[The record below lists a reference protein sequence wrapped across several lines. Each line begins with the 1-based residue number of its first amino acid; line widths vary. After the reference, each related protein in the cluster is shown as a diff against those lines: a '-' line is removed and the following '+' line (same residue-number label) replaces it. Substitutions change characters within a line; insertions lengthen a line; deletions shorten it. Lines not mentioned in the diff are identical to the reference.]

1 MKGHILPIM
10 LAAVSI
16 SGRTAAK
23 AIIIAFVAFKTTP
36 VVVRISR

>member
-1 MKGHILPIM
+1 MM

-16 SGRTAAK
+16 SGRTATNAMT
-23 AIIIAFVAFKTTP
+23 IAFVAFKTTP